1 MWSTEDGLDI
11 LLNRDFRLGTDMV
24 TVREAEKA
32 GGAGASL
39 PPCSPVL
46 GLTPAAALTPTGH
59 AALGHVLPRG
69 SHLDGGV
76 LQGCGA
82 QGDLVATLRKEH
94 QSPESFPGSTTPV
107 QHLTLSSPLPW
118 TPG

>member
-1 MWSTEDGLDI
+1 
-11 LLNRDFRLGTDMV
+11 MV

-32 GGAGASL
+32 GAAGATL
-39 PPCSPVL
+39 TPCLPVL
-46 GLTPAAALTPTGH
+46 GLPPAATLAPAGH
-59 AALGHVLPRG
+59 AALGHVLPRR

-82 QGDLVATLRKEH
+82 QGDLVATLQKGH
-94 QSPESFPGSTTPV
+94 QSPESFPRAETPV
-107 QHLTLSSPLPW
+107 QHPRLGSPQPW